1 MTIQQA
7 LERLKAAEV
16 QRLPLSSLKT
26 NEALQPR
33 DGRLVPFRQQLRTER
48 DSEEHTGIMRLA
60 LEAALAVQ
68 LEPVLVA
75 EIKGSLFIVDG
86 HHRLR
91 AYQLAKRETIHARV
105 LPMSHHEAVLVSK
118 LVNLG
123 ARALK
128 MHCEQRRDAGWQ
140 YLAEVTHRGA
150 RGLPAG
156 ESIRSVAGQFGMG
169 KSTVELMLQ
178 MLPRVNP
185 KNYEGHLDPG
195 TGWPRWRVVRRG
207 PDGWTQDAEEMD
219 MEQVTQHRAE
229 MLAKKIGALIDSDTP
244 EVVRRA
250 LEMLKIEEQLAAND
264 EDARAFTVETA
275 DEDADY

>member
-7 LERLKAAEV
+7 LERLKVAGM

-26 NEALQPR
+26 DEALQPR
-33 DGRLVPFRQQLRTER
+33 VAGLVPFREKTRTER
-48 DSEEHTGIMRLA
+48 RSEGHTGTMRLA
-60 LEAALAVQ
+60 LEASQMIQ

-75 EIKGSLFIVDG
+75 ETTGGLFIIDG
-86 HHRLR
+86 HHRLH
-91 AYQLAKRETIHARV
+91 AYQLAKRETIPARV
-105 LPMSHHEAVLVSK
+105 LSMDWRMAVTVSK
-118 LVNLG
+118 LANND
-123 ARALK
+123 ARALE
-128 MHCEQRRDAGWQ
+128 MHDEQRRDAAWQ
-140 YLAEVTHRGA
+140 YLAEVTHRGT
-150 RGLPAG
+150 RKLPAG
-156 ESIRSVAGQFGMG
+156 ESIRTIAGRFGIA
-169 KSTVELMLQ
+169 KDTVQRMLR

-185 KNYEGHLDPG
+185 KKYAGQLDPG

-250 LEMLKIEEQLAAND
+250 LELLKIEDQLAAND
-264 EDARAFTVETA
+264 EDARAFTIETA

>member
-1 MTIQQA
+1 M
-7 LERLKAAEV
+7 V
-16 QRLPLSSLKT
+16 PSSSLKT

-33 DGRLVPFRQQLRTER
+33 VAALVPFRDQMRTEKR
-48 DSEEHTGIMRLA
+48 SEGHIGAMRLA
-60 LEAALAVQ
+60 LEASQTIQ

-75 EIKGSLFIVDG
+75 ETPGGLFIVDG

-91 AYQLAKRETIHARV
+91 AHQLAKRETIPARV
-105 LPMSHHEAVLVSK
+105 LPMDWRMAVTVSK
-118 LVNLG
+118 LVNND
-123 ARALK
+123 ARALE
-128 MHCEQRRDAGWQ
+128 MHDEQKRDTAWQ
-140 YLAEVTHRGA
+140 YLAEVTHRGT
-150 RGLPAG
+150 RKLPAG
-156 ESIRSVAGQFGMG
+156 ESIRTIAGRFGIA
-169 KSTVELMLQ
+169 KDTVQRMLR

-185 KNYEGHLDPG
+185 KKYAGQLDPG

-207 PDGWTQDAEEMD
+207 PDGWTQDTEEMD

-229 MLAKKIGALIDSDTP
+229 LLAKKIGALIDSDTP

-264 EDARAFTVETA
+264 EDARAFAIETA